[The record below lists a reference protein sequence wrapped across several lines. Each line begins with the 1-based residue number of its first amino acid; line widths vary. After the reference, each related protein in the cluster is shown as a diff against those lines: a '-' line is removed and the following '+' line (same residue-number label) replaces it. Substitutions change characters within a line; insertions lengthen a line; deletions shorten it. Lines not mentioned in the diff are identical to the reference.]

1 LLAPITASLALP
13 SGWLAFAVFGL
24 AIGFVALLV
33 DRRRISDARKRADR
47 QMTAMHRQTGAGIA
61 LIAPD
66 GRFLKVNA
74 RLCEMVGYDEGELL
88 RMRISELTHPEDRAV
103 SDETRLRLLAGPAGA
118 PAPVVERRYLHKSGA
133 TIWALLCAAVVRDGA
148 GDAEGVIGIVL
159 DVTELRRAQRELEWQ
174 SALLA
179 TQQEA
184 SLDAILM
191 VDAAGRIR
199 SFNQRFV
206 DLWGIAREAVQAGDD
221 EPVLRSVVAQVKDPE
236 AFLREVE
243 RLYGQ
248 ADEKSHHELETLD
261 GRTIERY
268 SSPVIGPDRSF
279 NGRIWFFR
287 DVTDRKRSE
296 SRLRESEA
304 RFRQM
309 AQTVGEVFWMSSSN
323 ASSMLY
329 VSPAFETIWGRS
341 CEELYADPSLWLQAV
356 DPAHARLVAAALGSL
371 AEGAPYDVE
380 YRITRPDGAERWI
393 HDRGYPMRDDTGQV
407 VLTSGVA
414 SDVTKRKQDED
425 AMRLSALAFESIGDG
440 VMVTDAE
447 QRIVSVNH
455 AFTAIT
461 GYEEAEVLGHTPRF
475 LQSGRHDA
483 SFYAAMW
490 REIRAVGHWRGEVWD
505 RRRTGEVYPELLGI
519 SAVRDAAGAITHYVG
534 VFTEISSLKEY
545 ESRLHHQAHHDML
558 TGLPN
563 RVLFQERF
571 DEALARAKR
580 HQQTLAVVLLDL
592 DHFKTNNDSLGH
604 AAGDLLLEAVAV
616 RLGGRVRETDTVARL
631 GGDEF
636 ALLLDD
642 TKSPQDAAVVG
653 RALIDAL
660 AAPFEL
666 AGHQLFVTASLGVAC
681 YPLDGADPET
691 LLQNADTAM
700 YRAKG
705 EGRNNCRF
713 FSQEMNARALE
724 TLTLG
729 TSLRLALERDELFLH
744 YQPQYALASGRT
756 TGVEALLRWRHP
768 ELGLVPPSRF
778 IPLAEESGLI
788 EPIGEWVL
796 RTACRQMRAWRDAR
810 LPLERVAVNL
820 SARQFRHPDFLQR
833 IADVLAESGLAARH
847 LELEVTESMVMEHP
861 EDAADVLRKLKATGI
876 TIAVDD
882 FGTGY
887 SSLSYLKRLPIDILK
902 IDQSFVR
909 GVPQD
914 ADDVAI
920 IRAIIAMAKSLKLRL
935 IAEGIENADQRAF
948 LQREGC
954 EEGQG
959 YLFSRPAHADEIER
973 QLGVPREPA
982 AGGQRPSD

>member
-1 LLAPITASLALP
+1 MLPSIAASLPLRDAWLP
-13 SGWLAFAVFGL
+13 FVGLGL
-24 AIGFVALLV
+24 AVALIILLF
-33 DRRRISDARKRADR
+33 DRRRLSEARERVER
-47 QMTAMHRQTGAGIA
+47 QLAAMHRQTGAGLA

-66 GRFLKVNA
+66 GQFLKVNA
-74 RLCEMVGYDEGELL
+74 RLCEMVGYAEAELL
-88 RMRISELTHPEDRAV
+88 RMRMSEITHPDDRAV
-103 SDETRLRLLAGPAGA
+103 SDETRLRLLGSPADA
-118 PAPVVERRYLHKSGA
+118 PVPVVERRYLHKSGA
-133 TIWALLCAAVVRDGA
+133 TVWALLCTAVVRDRAGA
-148 GDAEGVIGIVL
+148 PEGVTGIVL
-159 DVTELRRAQRELEWQ
+159 DVTELRRAQQELEWK

-206 DLWGIAREAVQAGDD
+206 DLWGIAREAVQEGDD
-221 EPVLRSVVAQVKDPE
+221 EAVLRSVVDQVEDPQ
-236 AFLREVE
+236 AFLGEVQ

-248 ADEKSHHELETLD
+248 PEEKSHHELEMLD

-268 SSPVIGPDRSF
+268 SSPVVGPDRSF
-279 NGRIWFFR
+279 SGRIWFFR
-287 DVTDRKRSE
+287 DVTDRKRSQE
-296 SRLRESEA
+296 RLRESEA

-309 AQTVGEVFWMSSSN
+309 AETVGEVFWMSSDTG
-323 ASSMLY
+323 ARLLY
-329 VSPAFETIWGRS
+329 VSPAFEAIWGRT
-341 CEELYADPSLWLQAV
+341 CEELYADPGLWLQAI
-356 DPAHARLVAAALGSL
+356 DPAHVRAVVTALEAL
-371 AEGAPYDVE
+371 AEGTPYDVE
-380 YRITRPDGAERWI
+380 YRIVRPDGAERWI
-393 HDRGYPMRDDTGQV
+393 HDRGYPMYDDAGKV

-461 GYEEAEVLGHTPRF
+461 GYEESEVVGHSPRF

-483 SFYAAMW
+483 AFYAAMW

-505 RRRTGEVYPELLGI
+505 RRRSGEIYPELLSI

-534 VFTEISSLKEY
+534 VSTEISSLKEY
-545 ESRLHHQAHHDML
+545 EARLHHQAHHDAL

-563 RVLFQERF
+563 RVLFQQRF
-571 DEALARAKR
+571 DEALARARR
-580 HQQTLAVVLLDL
+580 HQQMLAVVLLDL
-592 DHFKTNNDSLGH
+592 DHFKTINDSLGH
-604 AAGDLLLEAVAV
+604 AAGDLLLEAVAS
-616 RLGGRVRETDTVARL
+616 RLGERVRATDTVARL

-642 TKSPQDAAVVG
+642 TKEPQAAAVVG
-653 RALIDAL
+653 RALLEAL

-666 AGHQLFVTASLGVAC
+666 AGHQLYVTASLGVSC
-681 YPLDGADPET
+681 YPQDGADAES
-691 LLQNADTAM
+691 LLKNADTAM

-705 EGRNNCRF
+705 EGRNNCQF

-724 TLTLG
+724 TLVLG
-729 TSLRLALERDELFLH
+729 NSLRLALSRDELFLH
-744 YQPQYALASGRT
+744 YQPQYGLASGRT
-756 TGVEALLRWRHP
+756 TGVEALVRWRHP
-768 ELGLVPPSRF
+768 EHGLVPPSRF
-778 IPLAEESGLI
+778 VPLAEESGLI

-796 RTACRQMRAWRDAR
+796 RTACRQMRAWRDAG
-810 LPLERVAVNL
+810 LPVQRVAVNL
-820 SARQFRHPDFLQR
+820 SARQFRHPDLLHR
-833 IADVLAESGLAARH
+833 VADVLAESGLDAHH

-861 EDAADVLRKLKATGI
+861 EDATGVLGQLKAMGI

-914 ADDVAI
+914 TDDAAI

-935 IAEGIENADQRAF
+935 IAEGIENPDQRAF
-948 LQREGC
+948 LEREGC

-959 YLFSRPAHADEIER
+959 YFFSRPAPAEEIER
-973 QLGVPREPA
+973 LLRASPQA
-982 AGGQRPSD
+982 AKARRPTD

>member
-1 LLAPITASLALP
+1 VLSPIALTPALTA
-13 SGWLAFAVFGL
+13 GWLPWATLGL
-24 AIGFVALLV
+24 AIALVALMIE
-33 DRRRISDARKRADR
+33 RRRSASAQGRTDR
-47 QMTAMHRQTGAGIA
+47 QMEAMYRQTGAGIA

-66 GRFLKVNA
+66 GRFLNVNA
-74 RLCEMVGYDEGELL
+74 RLCEMVGYGEGELQ

-103 SDETRLRLLAGPAGA
+103 SDETRLRLLAGPASA
-118 PAPVVERRYLHKSGA
+118 PVPVVERRYLHRNG
-133 TIWALLCAAVVRDGA
+133 TTVWALLSAAVVRDGA
-148 GDAEGVIGIVL
+148 GNAEGVMGIVL
-159 DVTELRRAQRELEWQ
+159 DVTELRRAQQELEWKT
-174 SALLA
+174 ALLA

-184 SLDAILM
+184 SLDAILL
-191 VDAAGRIR
+191 VDEAGRIR

-206 DLWGIAREAVQAGDD
+206 ELWGIPQEAVEAGDD
-221 EPVLRSVVAQVKDPE
+221 EPVLRSVVGQVKDPE
-236 AFLREVE
+236 GFLREVE
-243 RLYGQ
+243 RLYRQ
-248 ADEKSHHELETLD
+248 PDEKSHHELEMVD

-279 NGRIWFFR
+279 KGRIWFFR

-309 AQTVGEVFWMSSSN
+309 AETVGEVFWLSSDH
-323 ASSMLY
+323 ASTMLY
-329 VSPAFETIWGRS
+329 VSPAFEPIWGRR
-341 CEELYADPSLWLQAV
+341 CDELYANPSLWLQAV
-356 DPAHARLVAAALGSL
+356 DPAHVRLVTAALQSL
-371 AEGAPYDVE
+371 AEGIPYDIE
-380 YRITRPDGAERWI
+380 YRITRPDGTERWI
-393 HDRGYPMRDDTGQV
+393 HDRGYPMRDEAGRV

-414 SDVTKRKQDED
+414 SDVTKRKQDEN
-425 AMRLSALAFESIGDG
+425 AMRLSALAFESIADG
-440 VMVTDAE
+440 VMVTDAD

-461 GYEEAEVLGHTPRF
+461 GYEQAEVVGHSPRF

-490 REIRAVGHWRGEVWD
+490 RKIRTVGHWRGEVWD
-505 RRRTGEVYPELLGI
+505 RRRSGEVYPELLSI

-534 VFTEISSLKEY
+534 VSTEISSLKEY
-545 ESRLHHQAHHDML
+545 EARLQHQAHHDML

-563 RVLFQERF
+563 RVLFQVRF

-592 DHFKTNNDSLGH
+592 DHFKTINDSLGH
-604 AAGDLLLEAVAV
+604 AAGDQLLEAVAA
-616 RLGGRVRETDTVARL
+616 RLGARVRETDTVARL

-642 TKSPQDAAVVG
+642 TKSPQAAAVVG

-660 AAPFEL
+660 AAPFQL
-666 AGHQLFVTASLGVAC
+666 AGHQLYVTASLGVAC
-681 YPLDGADPET
+681 YPQDGSDQES
-691 LLQNADTAM
+691 LLKNADTAM
-700 YRAKG
+700 YRAKA
-705 EGRNNCRF
+705 EGRNNCQF
-713 FSQEMNARALE
+713 FSQEMNERALE
-724 TLTLG
+724 TLVLG
-729 TSLRLALERDELFLH
+729 NSLRLALARDELFVH

-756 TGVEALLRWRHP
+756 TGVEALVRWRHP
-768 ELGLVPPSRF
+768 EHGLVPPSRF

-796 RTACRQMRAWRDAR
+796 RTACRQMRSWQDAG
-810 LPLERVAVNL
+810 LPLERIAVNL
-820 SARQFRHPDFLQR
+820 SARQFRHPDLLQH
-833 IADVLAESGLAARH
+833 IADVLAETGLAARH
-847 LELEVTESMVMEHP
+847 LELEVTESMVMQHA
-861 EDAADVLRKLKATGI
+861 EDAAAVLAQLKATGI

-909 GVPQD
+909 GVPQGT
-914 ADDVAI
+914 DDVAI

-948 LQREGC
+948 LEREGC

-959 YLFSRPAHADEIER
+959 YLFGRPAPAEAIE
-973 QLGVPREPA
+973 QLLGAAPA
-982 AGGQRPSD
+982 TP